1 MLKWQFNSSTTLR
14 KGHDTIFK
22 SVLLSSLNT
31 ARAGE
36 VVLASHSLTVPSAE
50 QERRRWC
57 ALLYTKPQTES
68 VCPHIAPRSI
78 DGSATQ
84 KTQVRYHDSIWKS
97 TNSNKTHDAVTVG
110 VVGVDV
116 GVGGVPALDSPVNPS
131 TETLLPCAAHYHA
144 QHSPS
149 GSNSDE
155 LLKRLVDLT
164 LKLKHFFLICF
175 VFTCEPWK
183 CRSVPHLKQHS
194 CGQTI

>member
-1 MLKWQFNSSTTLR
+1 MIQFSSQYFCLR
-14 KGHDTIFK
+14 WIQRGQ
-22 SVLLSSLNT
+22 V
-31 ARAGE
+31 
-36 VVLASHSLTVPSAE
+36 
-50 QERRRWC
+50 RWC
-57 ALLYTKPQTES
+57 WRPTVWRCRLRSRRGGAGAHCCTPNPKLSRCVRTLLHAASTGLQHKKHKSGTMTRSENLQIQT
-68 VCPHIAPRSI
+68 
-78 DGSATQ
+78 
-84 KTQVRYHDSIWKS
+84 
-97 TNSNKTHDAVTVG
+97 KTHDAVTVG